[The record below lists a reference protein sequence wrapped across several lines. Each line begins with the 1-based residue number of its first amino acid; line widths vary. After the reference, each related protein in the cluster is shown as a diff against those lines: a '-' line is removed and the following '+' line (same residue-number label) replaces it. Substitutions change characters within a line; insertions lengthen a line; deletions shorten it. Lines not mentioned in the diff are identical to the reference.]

1 MADLPHRRGDGHPA
15 EHAHGLRPPASL
27 RRRDTVDAEL
37 WNERA
42 DALRPFELS
51 VPAHAV
57 VPER

>member
-1 MADLPHRRGDGHPA
+1 MDTLLS
-15 EHAHGLRPPASL
+15 AHSLRPPDSL

-37 WNERA
+37 WNEWA